1 MLSGLCFHF
10 FAPMHRNFVLP
21 KEYIGLKKKSN
32 GRNNVGRFDK
42 RSIERVRN
50 TPGRTGWW
58 FVVYCVF
65 MYVLQL
71 PEKFRLTQD
80 KKLRK

>member
-1 MLSGLCFHF
+1 M
-10 FAPMHRNFVLP
+10 
-21 KEYIGLKKKSN
+21 KKKFN
-32 GRNNVGRFDK
+32 GRNNVVRFDK

-50 TPGRTGWW
+50 TPGRTGRW
-58 FVVYCVF
+58 FVIFCVF
-65 MYVLQL
+65 VYVLQL